1 MKVKSLSRTI
11 VVQFAVILLPMIAVV
26 LYQVG
31 AESRRAASMAHAM
44 SLHEAAA
51 QARERYAIFVNG
63 ATDAVDTGQLAPAAL
78 AAHRQAAVEIDQ
90 LVELGAPETATLAEL
105 SRELHATQAALQRNA
120 SLPALLQL
128 RQPIGDAR
136 VRIDQLYAEQERQ
149 IDAAVDMSIQGT
161 ARTREIVIALSCILG
176 ILTVVFI
183 RRMIRNL
190 SQPLHLAVSVA
201 NRIASGDKFEPFAV
215 DPRHDI
221 DNLLGSLQHMHASL
235 RGFEEDVERKRIGL
249 EQKIR
254 QLAQSEHS
262 LGQAQ
267 RTARLGNWEWEV
279 GNAAAAWSDEMFRIM
294 GVERAAQP
302 PTGRTFLRAVPP
314 GERSLVTAE
323 LASLTRGADSSMG
336 IEHHVRRPDGDR
348 RVVHHQM
355 AAERDPSGRVLRLFG
370 TVQDVTERRLAEEK
384 IRQLALFDG
393 LTGLA
398 NRQSFNE
405 HLRNAVARSKRHG
418 TGLATLFIDLD
429 RFKRINDTLGHAV
442 GDAVLRQAASR
453 LQGCVRETDAVAP
466 GAADPS
472 ALVARLGGDEFIVL
486 LRDVLAPR
494 DAMVVAQRLLHA
506 LTTPFVVDG
515 HELVVSA
522 SIGIAMHP
530 SDGDNGEALVKAA
543 DAAMYA
549 AKKLGRNN
557 FQFFTPEMN
566 SLALEKLALESEL
579 RHAIQERQFV
589 LHYQPK
595 VQFATGA
602 ICGVEALVRWQHPT
616 RGLLP
621 PGEFIELAE
630 ELGLIVAVG
639 DWVLEESCRQ
649 AAQWK
654 SAGLG
659 EISIAINLAS
669 PSFRKPRLVDDLSE
683 LLTRYGLQSFQLQIE
698 ATETMLM
705 ESAGAT
711 LKTLQE
717 LHALGVKLSIDDF
730 GTGYSSLSYLRRFP
744 VDQLKIDRSFVS
756 EVTNNADDA
765 AIIGAIISLGRSM
778 KREIVAEGVETLE
791 QAQLLHHLGCEVMQ
805 GFYFSRPVP
814 AAALEPLLR
823 KSDPFGLAT
832 RDTAQLETDP
842 QPAR

>member
-11 VVQFAVILLPMIAVV
+11 VVQFAITLLPMIAVV
-26 LYQVG
+26 LYQVD

-51 QARERYAIFVNG
+51 QARERYAVFVNG

-78 AAHRQAAVEIDQ
+78 VAHRQAGTEIDR
-90 LVELGAPETATLAEL
+90 LVELGAPEPAALSALSRDLGATLV
-105 SRELHATQAALQRNA
+105 ALRRNA
-120 SLPALLQL
+120 SLSTLMQL

-136 VRIDQLYAEQERQ
+136 VRIDLLYAESARQ
-149 IDAAVDMSIQGT
+149 VDAAVQSSIEGT
-161 ARTREIVIALSCILG
+161 QRTREIVLALSCILG
-176 ILTVVFI
+176 ILTAFFI
-183 RRMIRNL
+183 HRMIRNL

-201 NRIASGDKFEPFAV
+201 NRIASGDKFDAFTV
-215 DPRHDI
+215 DAKHDI
-221 DNLLGSLQHMHASL
+221 DNLLGSLQHMNTSL

-254 QLAQSEHS
+254 QLAQSEQR

-279 GNAAAAWSDEMFRIM
+279 GSAAAAWSDEMFRIM
-294 GVERAAQP
+294 DVDRDAKP
-302 PTGRTFLRAVPP
+302 PTVRTFLRAVPA
-314 GERSLVTAE
+314 GERSRVRAE
-323 LASLTRGADSSMG
+323 LASLIRGANSTMG
-336 IEHHVRRPDGDR
+336 IEHHVLCTDSER

-355 AAERDPSGRVLRLFG
+355 AAERDSSGRVLRLFG

-384 IRQLALFDG
+384 IRRLALFDG

-405 HLRNAVARSKRHG
+405 HLDNAVARSKRHG

-442 GDAVLRQAASR
+442 GDAVLRHAATRLQAA
-453 LQGCVRETDAVAP
+453 VRETDAVAP
-466 GAADPS
+466 GTPDPS
-472 ALVARLGGDEFIVL
+472 TLVARLGGDEFIVL

-494 DAMVVAQRLLHA
+494 DAMAVAQRLLHVLA
-506 LTTPFVVDG
+506 APFLIDG

-530 SDGDNGEALVKAA
+530 SDGDSREALVKAA

-566 SLALEKLALESEL
+566 SIALERLALESEL

-595 VQFATGA
+595 VQFATGR
-602 ICGVEALVRWQHPT
+602 ICGVEALVRWQHPA
-616 RGLLP
+616 RGLVP
-621 PGEFIELAE
+621 PAEFIGLAE

-654 SAGLG
+654 RAGLG
-659 EISIAINLAS
+659 EVSIAINLAS
-669 PSFRKPRLVDDLSE
+669 PSFRKPRLVEE
-683 LLTRYGLQSFQLQIE
+683 LGEMLTRYGLKSFQLQIE

-711 LKTLQE
+711 LATLE
-717 LHALGVKLSIDDF
+717 ALHALGVKLSIDDF

-744 VDQLKIDRSFVS
+744 VDQLKIDRSFVC
-756 EVTNNADDA
+756 EMTNNADDA
-765 AIIGAIISLGRSM
+765 AIVGAIISLGRSM

-791 QAQLLHHLGCEVMQ
+791 QAHLLHQLGCEVMQ

-814 AAALEPLLR
+814 AAALEPLLLE
-823 KSDPFGLAT
+823 SDPFKLAT
-832 RDTAQLETDP
+832 LE
-842 QPAR
+842 ANLLKA